1 MNIESNNLFELY
13 DQTKSLDF
21 RNQIVEKNL
30 YLVDILIKKY
40 KHKGVDE
47 DDLYQVGALALV
59 KAVERF
65 DYKMGYEFASFATP
79 TIIGEIKK
87 YFRDK
92 QWGLKV
98 PRRLKEISL
107 VISKAKDE
115 LMNSGESN
123 ITVEIL
129 SKVTG
134 YSEED
139 IIMAMEAANAYQAF
153 SIDKTVEDDNSESTG
168 TYLDRYL
175 GFEDSG
181 YEKIEVAEI
190 IRKTMGKFSRRQRY
204 IFKERFIYNR
214 SQDSLAKV
222 LNVSQ
227 MTVSR
232 EEKAIVNML
241 REEIR
246 R

>member
-1 MNIESNNLFELY
+1 MSAESNNLFELY

-40 KHKGVDE
+40 RHKGVDY

-65 DYKMGYEFASFATP
+65 DYKKGYEFASFATP

-107 VISKAKDE
+107 VVSKARDE
-115 LMNSGESN
+115 LMNTGETN
-123 ITVEIL
+123 ITVALL
-129 SKVTG
+129 SKATG
-134 YSEED
+134 YDEEE
-139 IIMAMEAANAYQAF
+139 IILAMEAANAYQTY
-153 SIDKTVEDDNSESTG
+153 SIDKTVESENLENTG

-175 GFEDSG
+175 GVEDLG
-181 YEKIEVAEI
+181 YERVEIAEI
-190 IRKTMGKFSRRQRY
+190 IKKTLGKFSTRQRY
-204 IFKERFIYNR
+204 IFKERFIYNN
-214 SQDSLAKV
+214 SQDNLAKV

-227 MTVSR
+227 MTISR
-232 EEKAIVNML
+232 EEKVIVNKL

>member
-1 MNIESNNLFELY
+1 MSAESNNLFELY

-40 KHKGVDE
+40 RHKGVDY

-65 DYKMGYEFASFATP
+65 DYKKGYEFASFATP

-107 VISKAKDE
+107 VVSKARDE
-115 LMNSGESN
+115 LMNTGETN
-123 ITVEIL
+123 ITVALL
-129 SKVTG
+129 SKATG
-134 YSEED
+134 YDEEE
-139 IIMAMEAANAYQAF
+139 IILAMEAANAYQTY
-153 SIDKTVEDDNSESTG
+153 SIDKTVESENLENTG

-175 GFEDSG
+175 GVEDLG
-181 YEKIEVAEI
+181 YERVEIAEI
-190 IRKTMGKFSRRQRY
+190 IKKTLGKFSTRQRY
-204 IFKERFIYNR
+204 IFKERFIYNN
-214 SQDSLAKV
+214 SQDNLAKV

-227 MTVSR
+227 MTISR

>member
-1 MNIESNNLFELY
+1 MSAESNNLFELY

-40 KHKGVDE
+40 RYKGVDD

-65 DYKMGYEFASFATP
+65 DYKKGYEFASFATP

-107 VISKAKDE
+107 VVSKARDE
-115 LMNSGESN
+115 LMNTGETN
-123 ITVEIL
+123 ITVALL
-129 SKVTG
+129 SKATG
-134 YSEED
+134 YDEEE
-139 IIMAMEAANAYQAF
+139 IILAMEAANAYQTY
-153 SIDKTVEDDNSESTG
+153 SIDKTVESENLENT
-168 TYLDRYL
+168 
-175 GFEDSG
+175 
-181 YEKIEVAEI
+181 
-190 IRKTMGKFSRRQRY
+190 
-204 IFKERFIYNR
+204 
-214 SQDSLAKV
+214 
-222 LNVSQ
+222 
-227 MTVSR
+227 
-232 EEKAIVNML
+232 
-241 REEIR
+241 
-246 R
+246 

>member
-1 MNIESNNLFELY
+1 MNVESNNLFELY

-65 DYKMGYEFASFATP
+65 DYRKGYEFASFATP

-107 VISKAKDE
+107 VISKARDE
-115 LMNSGESN
+115 LLNTGETN
-123 ITVEIL
+123 ITVEVL

-134 YSEED
+134 YEEEE
-139 IIMAMEAANAYQAF
+139 IIMAMEAANAYQAY
-153 SIDKTVEDDNSESTG
+153 SIDKSIEDDNAENAGS
-168 TYLDRYL
+168 YLDRYL
-175 GFEDSG
+175 GFEDMG
-181 YEKIEVAEI
+181 YERVEIAEI
-190 IRKTMGKFSRRQRY
+190 IKKTMAKFSSRQRY

-227 MTVSR
+227 MTISR

-241 REEIR
+241 REEIGR
-246 R
+246 

>member
-1 MNIESNNLFELY
+1 MSAESNNLFELY

-40 KHKGVDE
+40 RHKGVDY

-65 DYKMGYEFASFATP
+65 DYKKGYEFASFATP

-107 VISKAKDE
+107 VVSKARDE
-115 LMNSGESN
+115 LMNTGETN
-123 ITVEIL
+123 ITVALL
-129 SKVTG
+129 SKATG
-134 YSEED
+134 YDEEE
-139 IIMAMEAANAYQAF
+139 IILAMEAANAYQTY
-153 SIDKTVEDDNSESTG
+153 SIDKTVESENLENTG

-175 GFEDSG
+175 GFEDLG
-181 YEKIEVAEI
+181 YERVEIAEI
-190 IRKTMGKFSRRQRY
+190 IKKTVGKFSTRQRY
-204 IFKERFIYNR
+204 IFKERFIYNN
-214 SQDSLAKV
+214 SQDNLAKV

-227 MTVSR
+227 MTISR
-232 EEKAIVNML
+232 EEKVIVNKL